1 MFNLFLIV
9 MGLVLMIGLYYVQKI
24 VCQLQNKWI
33 GLILPLLVF
42 ALSIY
47 VSVPN
52 FKKAFY
58 IQFSY
63 GAFIASLMIFFFF
76 FLFAIAFSFE
86 YWRQGGRD

>member
-1 MFNLFLIV
+1 MLNLFLIV
-9 MGLVLMIGLYYVQKI
+9 MGLVLMICLYYLQKV

-33 GLILPLLVF
+33 GLILPLLLF

-63 GAFIASLMIFFFF
+63 GAFIASLLIFFFF

-86 YWRQGGRD
+86 YRRLRRRD